1 VRNFFVTPFLRP
13 TYGRGCFADLPPLI
27 RSWLT
32 GRTEMAV
39 EELIPTA
46 FQRRYDRV
54 VFVLVDGFGWRFFQR
69 FAEQPLL
76 RRFTDQGSVLRWTSQ
91 FPSTTAAHVTCVN
104 TGLTPGQSGIFEWQ
118 YYEPTL
124 DSVIEPLTFSYAGE
138 DEREL
143 LRQQGIHPSAL
154 LPPQTF
160 YQALQADGVASY
172 VYQPRE
178 FYRSS
183 YSEWMLRGA
192 AVRGYRT
199 LPEGLADLR
208 QEVMRVERP
217 AYFHL
222 YFGMVDHIG
231 HYRGL
236 DTPQMD
242 AEIDSCLYNL
252 ERTLVEPLA
261 GRMENTLLILTADHG
276 MVEVSPQRT
285 IYLNTDKRFRGL
297 ERFLRLDRQGRILPP
312 GGSARDPFLYIHEEQ
327 LDEAHAFLSERLA
340 GVAEVHKSQGL
351 IEGGYFGPL
360 PLAPEF
366 LARVG
371 NLVILPY
378 AGECVWWYERDR
390 FEQRFYGHHGGLT
403 PQEMEIGVGL
413 LSLAFG

>member
-1 VRNFFVTPFLRP
+1 VAQFLRP
-13 TYGRGCFADLPPLI
+13 NYGRGCFADLPPLI

-32 GRTEMAV
+32 GRV
-39 EELIPTA
+39 ETVGAGLIPA
-46 FQRRYDRV
+46 ACHRQYDTV
-54 VFVLVDGFGWRFFQR
+54 LFVLVDGFGWRFFQR
-69 FAEQPLL
+69 FADRPLL
-76 RRFTDQGSVLRWTSQ
+76 RRFAEAGSVLRWTSQ

-124 DSVIEPLTFSYAGE
+124 DAVIEPLTFSYAGE

-143 LRQQGIHPSAL
+143 LRKQGIQPSAL
-154 LPPQTF
+154 LPQQTL
-160 YQALQADGVASY
+160 YQTLQAAGVASY

-208 QEVMRVERP
+208 QEVTRVARP

-222 YFGMVDHIG
+222 YFGMVDYIG

-252 ERTLVEPLA
+252 EHTLVEPLA
-261 GRMENTLLILTADHG
+261 GRLENTLLILTADHG

-285 IYLNTDKRFRGL
+285 VYLNTDPRFQGL
-297 ERFLRLDRQGRILPP
+297 EHFLRRDRQGRILPP
-312 GGSARDPFLYIHEEQ
+312 GGSARDPFLYIHENR
-327 LDEAHAFLSERLA
+327 LDEAHAFFSERLA
-340 GVAEVHKSQGL
+340 GIAEVHKTQEL
-351 IEGGYFGPL
+351 IEQGYFGP
-360 PLAPEF
+360 PPYAPEF

-371 NLVILPY
+371 NLVILPD
-378 AGECVWWYERDR
+378 AGECVWWYEQDR
-390 FEQRFYGHHGGLT
+390 FDQRFYGHHGGLT

-413 LSLAFG
+413 LSLH